1 MAAYSGKLLEALEMR
16 KLTKKYGVFAAL
28 AIGLVTAATAL
39 IFTTCDV
46 VFSESDGSVEGGAQ
60 GAKFTLEKVD
70 TDKEYSVEV
79 YNLDEGVEV
88 EDSAALAEAIKNA
101 TLVAVGSG
109 RGDESGTATITLT
122 LKATPAAGS
131 YLVKITEAES
141 EKTIYRPVPLDVSG
155 NFAPVELSEP
165 EDASNGTYE
174 VTFDIQGG
182 IDPAPEVQTVPAGK
196 RAIRP
201 EANPEKRG
209 FVFDDWYADS
219 DGIQPYNFDA
229 LVTGDT
235 VIYANWL
242 PAEGFK
248 NITAVINYF
257 AALPKNEGA
266 TLRNPVELKLDFPYQ
281 SAEKWAEKW
290 EELMLELEAAGRYI
304 KLDLSG
310 SDMDPDFDPTPG
322 SAEGK
327 KYIKTLILPKDATSI
342 PDGVKFIDFD
352 NLTEIKGE
360 KIKNIGKSVFQ
371 NNISLEKADFP
382 AVTKVGEDLFNGC
395 TALTSVNLPNLPVIS
410 TRMFENCSVL
420 KDISFRAVKEIG
432 SFAFSNCDAL
442 TVLPGTAFPVATEI
456 ADSVFSSCDNL
467 ETAEFPALKS
477 IGNNAFNGCTALATL
492 AIKNVSDIG
501 DNVFVSTDMGDLAI
515 TVGTTVPTVGSNL
528 FYGLDDEYNRKQ
540 VTIKYPDGRYPNK
553 WFDAF
558 DGEGYDEKGS
568 VGDGENNNPAVYV
581 IPSPY

>member
-1 MAAYSGKLLEALEMR
+1 MVAYSDKLLEALEMR

-196 RAIRP
+196 RATRP
-201 EANPEKRG
+201 EGNPEKRG

-266 TLRNPVELKLDFPYQ
+266 TLRNPVDLKLDFPNL
-281 SAEKWAEKW
+281 SAEKWD
-290 EELMLELEAAGRYI
+290 ELMLELEAAGRYV

-310 SDMDPDFDPTPG
+310 SDMGTDFDPTLG
-322 SAEGK
+322 YEEGAK
-327 KYIKTLILPKDATSI
+327 GKEYIKTLILPKDATSI
-342 PDGVKFIDFD
+342 PFTDAGFSEFLH
-352 NLTEIKGE
+352 LTEIRGE
-360 KIKNIGKSVFQ
+360 KIKKIGDSAFQ
-371 NNISLEKADFP
+371 KNSSLEKADFP
-382 AVTKVGEDLFNGC
+382 AVTTVGESLFSGC
-395 TALTSVNLPNLPVIS
+395 TVLTSVNMPNLKEVS
-410 TRMFENCSVL
+410 AFMFAECYAL
-420 KDISFRAVKEIG
+420 KDISFRAVKKIE
-432 SFAFSNCDAL
+432 SNAFSNCKAL
-442 TVLPGTAFPVATEI
+442 TALPGTAFPVATEI
-456 ADSVFSSCDNL
+456 EANVFSLCDNL
-467 ETAEFPALKS
+467 ETAEFPALNS
-477 IGNNAFNGCTALATL
+477 IGSQAFNGCTKLATL
-492 AIKNVSDIG
+492 IIKNVSDIG
-501 DNVFVSTDMGDLAI
+501 DNVFESTDMGDLAI
-515 TVGTTVPTVGSNL
+515 TVGTTVPSVGKDL
-528 FYGLDDEYNRKQ
+528 FSGVNDEYNRKR

-558 DGEGYDEKGS
+558 DGEGIIEDTIGS
-568 VGDGENNNPAVYV
+568 GTSNAAVYV